1 MSFVGLFLVWSE
13 RQYAR
18 GMTGKVSRGK
28 LQDGSVCVRRGAA
41 SMGVEDLSSHSAGP
55 GAEGKGLLMIIVG
68 KITVGDR

>member
-28 LQDGSVCVRRGAA
+28 LQDGSICVRRGAA
-41 SMGVEDLSSHSAGP
+41 SIGVGDLSSHSAGP
-55 GAEGKGLLMIIVG
+55 GAKENGTLVIVG